1 METIEM
7 EKFPWFEPKIHN
19 FQNSKN
25 ISCALPSSLFLIL
38 KKISYFGIIIK
49 KRRFPLQME
58 MLQAV
63 GYFSRFRIII
73 GNFCIANQKCYV
85 LKNKSNKQ
93 DNVIETEMKRNS
105 IIKKM

>member
-38 KKISYFGIIIK
+38 KKNKLFWYNNKKEKISLA
-49 KRRFPLQME
+49 KRGNAASSGVLFQIPHYYRKFLYCKPK
-58 MLQAV
+58 ML
-63 GYFSRFRIII
+63 
-73 GNFCIANQKCYV
+73 C
-85 LKNKSNKQ
+85 
-93 DNVIETEMKRNS
+93 T
-105 IIKKM
+105 

>member
-1 METIEM
+1 
-7 EKFPWFEPKIHN
+7 
-19 FQNSKN
+19 
-25 ISCALPSSLFLIL
+25 
-38 KKISYFGIIIK
+38 
-49 KRRFPLQME
+49 